1 MKCAIC
7 SRDMIGI
14 DPVRW
19 GPEFA
24 HQTCVV
30 AFNDER
36 RRMFEVLAA
45 APEAVMD
52 TRVGLGVCALKEEDF
67 PALQALKGKRVKL
80 VVVNGEL

>member
-14 DPVRW
+14 DPVL
-19 GPEFA
+19 A
-24 HQTCVV
+24 HRTCVV
-30 AFNDER
+30 AFNEGREDER

>member
-14 DPVRW
+14 DPVL
-19 GPEFA
+19 A

-67 PALQALKGKRVKL
+67 PALESLKGKRVKL
-80 VVVNGEL
+80 VVVNEHV